1 VYARGRDMMKYKRRK
16 YVVEGNFQGRFILRF
31 VLIIV
36 GVTLLSTG
44 SILFLFYLKYRHGG
58 VDPASI
64 IIRAT
69 PDGVFDASSL
79 FSVVF
84 TPLIAANLL
93 VLIISVPLSLL
104 YSHKIAGP
112 IYRLQQSFDLLL
124 SGEMD
129 FMISLRRRDEF
140 RYLADKMNALVDY
153 MRRNVREVRSSHRV
167 IRAQIEKIRRI
178 VDEDAV
184 DMEALKN
191 SLKEAERFFEERK
204 EPFAY

>member
-1 VYARGRDMMKYKRRK
+1 MKYKRRK
-16 YVVEGNFQGRFILRF
+16 YVVEGNFQARFILRF

-44 SILFLFYLKYRHGG
+44 SILLLFYLKYHHGG

-64 IIRAT
+64 IIRVT
-69 PDGVFDASSL
+69 PEGVSDASSL

-140 RYLADKMNALVDY
+140 RYLADKMNALIDY
-153 MRRNVREVRSSHRV
+153 MRRNIREVKSSHRV
-167 IRAQIEKIRRI
+167 IQEQVGRISRLMQEDI
-178 VDEDAV
+178 VDT
-184 DMEALKN
+184 EALKD
-191 SLKEAERFFEERK
+191 SLKELERFFKERK
-204 EPFAY
+204 EPFSY

>member
-1 VYARGRDMMKYKRRK
+1 MMKYRRKK

-44 SILFLFYLKYRHGG
+44 SILFLFYLKYQHGG

-64 IIRAT
+64 IIRVT
-69 PDGVFDASSL
+69 PDGVSDVSSL

-93 VLIISVPLSLL
+93 VLIISVPFSLL

-129 FMISLRRRDEF
+129 FMISLRRHDEF
-140 RYLADKMNALVDY
+140 KYLADKMNALIDY
-153 MRRNVREVRSSHRV
+153 MRRNVSEVRSSHRV
-167 IRAQIEKIRRI
+167 IQAQIGQIRRL
-178 VDEDAV
+178 VDEDVV
-184 DMEALKN
+184 DMGTLKN
-191 SLKEAERFFEERK
+191 TLDELERFFKERK